1 MNVRIFTLIFFLFIP
16 SLLFSQFIE
25 PSIKWEYFH
34 SAGNENKTFF
44 TGKKISYSERMNGV
58 FVSIDNSDSLP
69 TLMFLDSAGNLRKI
83 ITNSDGNDFA
93 PNFKVDQYNLNKYA
107 HIFADGNSKTGLP
120 SQVNIWKDENGD
132 PVKTMRL
139 SYNPETQQMST
150 NNTFIGSIG
159 WKELPYS
166 TMISPSTPDI
176 FYTISHTKDTI
187 GTDSVKIS
195 TNVFEFK
202 DGGTFVK
209 TIDSIVSFTFPLD
222 SNTLYPYPMAV
233 VKSDDADEYYILHAP
248 DTVYRGSKFR
258 SVYVTKHN
266 SDFSIDTIYKPI
278 TTFILF
284 ENDPPF
290 GQWQKKFVPKSLS
303 VSKSWFAIA
312 GEAKDSADF
321 NTALVYCSTF
331 TPLSL
336 ITYRSSTRWFINSC
350 RVNDKGVVV
359 AVGKKFNSTNGSM
372 DNYIDIYDPNG
383 LPKFQDFSWGS
394 GADEELSDVTFVE
407 NGDIVVSGS
416 VEGNCYIARLGILTY
431 TSAQETIPFSSTIGF
446 APNPASSQTLV
457 RFAPTTDGIATAE
470 LYDMR
475 GMKVKQLFSEQV
487 QRGNEYTFPAPVSDV
502 PNGVYTVIITN
513 GITKHHQQL
522 QVIR

>member
-1 MNVRIFTLIFFLFIP
+1 MNARISILIFFLFIP
-16 SLLFSQFIE
+16 SLLFSQFIK

-34 SAGNENKTFF
+34 SAFNENKTFF

-83 ITNSDGNDFA
+83 ITNYDGNEFV

-132 PVKTMRL
+132 AVKTMRL
-139 SYNPETQQMST
+139 SYNPENQQMST
-150 NNTFIGSIG
+150 NNTFKGSIG
-159 WKELPYS
+159 WKKLPYS

-202 DGGTFVK
+202 DGGTPVNVLNN
-209 TIDSIVSFTFPLD
+209 IVSFTYPLD
-222 SNTLYPYPMAV
+222 SNSLYPYPMAV
-233 VKSDDADEYYILHAP
+233 VKSDDADEYFILHTP
-248 DTVYRGSKFR
+248 DTVYRGSKFT
-258 SVYVTKHN
+258 SGVVTKHK
-266 SDFSIDTIYKPI
+266 SDFSLDTIYKPL
-278 TTFILF
+278 TTFIMF
-284 ENDPPF
+284 EGNTSF
-290 GQWQKKFVPKSLS
+290 SSWQKKFVPKALS
-303 VSKSWFAIA
+303 VSKNWYAIT
-312 GEAKDSADF
+312 GEAKDSNDIHS
-321 NTALVYCSTF
+321 ALIYRSKL
-331 TPLSL
+331 TPLSAS
-336 ITYRSSTRWFINSC
+336 TYRPSKICFINSC
-350 RVNDKGVVV
+350 RVNNNGVVV
-359 AVGKKFNSTNGSM
+359 AVGKIPNGTLGSM
-372 DNYIDIYDPNG
+372 DNYVHIYDPNG
-383 LPKFQDFSWGS
+383 LPDFQDFSWGS
-394 GADEELSDVTFVE
+394 GADEELFDVTFVE
-407 NGDIVVSGS
+407 NNDVVVSGS
-416 VEGNCYIARLGILTY
+416 VEGNCYIARLGILTF
-431 TSAQETIPFSSTIGF
+431 TSAQESVPFSSTIGF

-475 GMKVKQLFSEQV
+475 GMKVKQLFSEPV

-522 QVIR
+522 QIIR